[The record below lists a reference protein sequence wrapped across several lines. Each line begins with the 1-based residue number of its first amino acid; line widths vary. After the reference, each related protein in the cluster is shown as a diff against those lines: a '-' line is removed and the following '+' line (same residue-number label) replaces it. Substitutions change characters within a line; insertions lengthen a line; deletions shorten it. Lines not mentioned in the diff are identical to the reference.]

1 MNVGERL
8 GVGISAP
15 DRMALLWKAPR
26 SQVFVRLPFS
36 VERGMV
42 MARSITPLTDSGRPA
57 TLPSSRLA
65 WLTAE
70 EHFVTAVRNWLGEDW
85 EAWCM
90 LLIRRRYGA
99 EQVQVVP
106 AKHKGDLGIEAFTYD
121 GCAFQCYAA
130 QEPIPVA
137 ERYEK
142 QRDKLTRD
150 LAKLEIKKSEFVKML
165 GSVRIRRYM
174 LMVPFF
180 DSHELVQ
187 HASTK
192 SKEYRA
198 KCLAHLDSDFQ
209 VVIVDEVAYSDEAE
223 ALRLRPEILVDVPD
237 QTAQD
242 VQTWKTINGISVAT
256 ADRKLRH
263 LIANDPQRLTVL
275 ESLIMQ
281 YIKGENALGSLR
293 QKYPDNWEL
302 TERYRNNKEGLLVL
316 QYPTGSLNIRSLA
329 QIAKEIDDEIKLV
342 VPAADAML
350 RTTLAWA
357 SIADWIMRC
366 PLDFS

>member
-1 MNVGERL
+1 MSTV
-8 GVGISAP
+8 
-15 DRMALLWKAPR
+15 K
-26 SQVFVRLPFS
+26 
-36 VERGMV
+36 
-42 MARSITPLTDSGRPA
+42 T
-57 TLPSSRLA
+57 
-65 WLTAE
+65 
-70 EHFVTAVRNWLGEDW
+70 WLGEDW

-150 LAKLEIKKSEFVKML
+150 LAKLERKQLEFLKLLGEVKIK
-165 GSVRIRRYM
+165 RYM

-187 HASTK
+187 HAS
-192 SKEYRA
+192 SKAVEYR
-198 KCLAHLDSDFQ
+198 KKNLPHLDSDFQ
-209 VVIVDEVAYSDEAE
+209 VVIVDEDAYSDERAE
-223 ALRLRPEILVDVPD
+223 LIGRQNRLVDVPER
-237 QTAQD
+237 TSSD
-242 VQTWKTINGISVAT
+242 VQAWKEANERAVES
-256 ADRKLRH
+256 ADRKLRS
-263 LIANDPQRLTVL
+263 IISEDPRRLSVL

-281 YIKGENALGSLR
+281 YIKSENALDGLR
-293 QKYPDNWEL
+293 QRYPDNWEIA
-302 TERYRNNKEGLLVL
+302 TRYRNHKEQLLVL
-316 QYPTGSLNIRSLA
+316 QYPVGSMNVTVLA
-329 QIAKEIDDEIKLV
+329 EIAKEIQEELKAEI
-342 VPAADAML
+342 PAMDSVLCA
-350 RTTLAWA
+350 TVAWA

-366 PLDFS
+366 PLSFA

>member
-1 MNVGERL
+1 
-8 GVGISAP
+8 
-15 DRMALLWKAPR
+15 
-26 SQVFVRLPFS
+26 
-36 VERGMV
+36 
-42 MARSITPLTDSGRPA
+42 
-57 TLPSSRLA
+57 
-65 WLTAE
+65 
-70 EHFVTAVRNWLGEDW
+70 VTAVRNWLGEDW

-130 QEPIPVA
+130 QEPIPVS

-150 LAKLEIKKSEFVKML
+150 LAKLENKQAEFLKLL
-165 GSVRIRRYM
+165 GTVRIKRYM

-192 SKEYRA
+192 SDEYR
-198 KCLAHLDSDFQ
+198 KKNLGTLDSDFQ
-209 VVIVDEVAYSDEAE
+209 VVVVDEAAYADEAE

-237 QTAQD
+237 HTEAD
-242 VQTWKTINGISVAT
+242 VQIWKQANELAVET
-256 ADRKLRH
+256 ADRKLQH
-263 LIANDPQRLTVL
+263 LIAADPQRLSVL

-293 QKYPDNWEL
+293 QKYPENWEL
-302 TERYRNNKEGLLVL
+302 TRRYRSHKESLLVL
-316 QYPTGSLNIRSLA
+316 QYPTGSLNITSLA
-329 QIAKEIDDEIKLV
+329 QIAKEIDDELKAA
-342 VPAADAML
+342 VPAADSIL